1 MYDKAVLHIDLQ
13 GGCFDNAINRMKQ
26 KIIKSGKMNKAQI
39 THYLKPYK

>member
-1 MYDKAVLHIDLQ
+1 MYDKAVLLIDLQ

-39 THYLKPYK
+39 THYLKPY